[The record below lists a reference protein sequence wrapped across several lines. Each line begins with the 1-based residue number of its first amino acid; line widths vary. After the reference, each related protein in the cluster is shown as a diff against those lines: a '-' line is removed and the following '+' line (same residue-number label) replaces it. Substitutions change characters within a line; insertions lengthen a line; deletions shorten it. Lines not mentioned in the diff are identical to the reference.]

1 MSKENGRFLYLGSLG
16 SLLKLKTRRLNI
28 ERAHTQ
34 GKYRGKQADQV
45 RHQKVMYYRQV
56 KKLSIRE
63 TAEATGYSCSQV
75 CRIQNLYKENTSN

>member
-1 MSKENGRFLYLGSLG
+1 M
-16 SLLKLKTRRLNI
+16 

-34 GKYRGKQADQV
+34 GRYRGKQADQE

-63 TAEATGYSCSQV
+63 TADATGYITSQV
-75 CRIQNLYKENTSN
+75 CRIQALYKEVAPD

>member
-34 GKYRGKQADQV
+34 
-45 RHQKVMYYRQV
+45 
-56 KKLSIRE
+56 
-63 TAEATGYSCSQV
+63 
-75 CRIQNLYKENTSN
+75 